1 MFPLLPSEDETYMI
15 RSIYVPVYSKS
26 KWPTQLGIITGV
38 VSETEKRLVH
48 KNAIRPEMID

>member
-1 MFPLLPSEDETYMI
+1 MI

-38 VSETEKRLVH
+38 VSETEKGLVH
-48 KNAIRPEMID
+48 ENAIRPEMID

>member
-26 KWPTQLGIITGV
+26 KRPTQLGIITGV

-48 KNAIRPEMID
+48 ENAIRPEIID